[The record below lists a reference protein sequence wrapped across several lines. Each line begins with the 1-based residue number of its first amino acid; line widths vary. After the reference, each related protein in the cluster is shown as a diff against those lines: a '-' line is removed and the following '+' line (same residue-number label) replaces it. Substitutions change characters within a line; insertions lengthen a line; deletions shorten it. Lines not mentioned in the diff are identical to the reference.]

1 MDRIVY
7 FIIAAVVVVA
17 VGALA
22 VLSAPDG
29 QPEAGLA
36 NPAAVYCTEM
46 GYGYEIRSD
55 ASGNQYGVCIL
66 PDGTERDAWEVYY
79 EAHPRDVAP
88 LDSRTGTDGMIT
100 LGAEAHPR
108 DVAPLDT
115 QVGTDGMITLGAAES
130 GGSFSIE
137 SGRAFAISLD
147 ENPTTGYGW
156 VLALPEGIIEDSEG
170 FEPPAEGLVGAG
182 GVRTWTMHGEA
193 PGSYEITA
201 EYIRPWETG
210 AEPAANFSVSIEIV

>member
-46 GYGYEIRSD
+46 GYGFEIRSD

-79 EAHPRDVAP
+79 EAHPRD
-88 LDSRTGTDGMIT
+88 G
-100 LGAEAHPR
+100 
-108 DVAPLDT
+108 APLDT
-115 QVGTDGMITLGAAES
+115 QVGTGGMITLGAAES
-130 GGSFSIE
+130 GGTFSIE

-156 VLALPEGIIEDSEG
+156 VLSLPGGITQDSES

-201 EYIRPWETG
+201 EYIRSWETG
-210 AEPAANFSVSIEIV
+210 AEPAANFSVTIEIV